1 MAKGGKSG
9 GKSGEKS
16 ALSFGGHGAPSG
28 KPNHRPQFQHDV
40 VDWVREDANRTAAKM
55 LGLGHPKTL
64 DPAPGGVATPPG
76 RSNAR

>member
-1 MAKGGKSG
+1 MTKGSKSSSGKSG
-9 GKSGEKS
+9 
-16 ALSFGGHGAPSG
+16 LSFGGHGAPSG
-28 KPNHRPQFQHDV
+28 KPNRRPKFQHDV
-40 VDWVREDANRTAAKM
+40 VDWVREDANYAAAKM